1 MASRPLRILGSTA
14 LSLLIA
20 GSASGPSLAL
30 PPPGDGAV
38 TPEACAALGYA
49 APNLESYDSLVV
61 TATKRTGRERKLSP
75 TRPAIPSPGL
85 APPPPPPPP
94 PPPMAYSAAPTVG
107 LMRPPPLPLPSVR
120 DTEKYPGAA
129 ANPVKR
135 VAEEPVSTFSIDVDT
150 AAYAN
155 VRRFL
160 NDGAAPPRDAVRV
173 EELVNYFDY
182 GYARPTAPGA
192 AVQGHGGVVPS
203 PWSKER
209 QMRPHRRAGLRRPA
223 RRPRRR

>member
-1 MASRPLRILGSTA
+1 MASHPLRVLGSTA

-20 GSASGPSLAL
+20 ASTGGPSLAL
-30 PPPGDGAV
+30 SSPGDGAA

-49 APNLESYDSLVV
+49 APVDQADAIAV
-61 TATKRTGRERKLSP
+61 TATRRSALAAARSKTAVQNAPVSV
-75 TRPAIPSPGL
+75 APSQDRF
-85 APPPPPPPP
+85 APPPPPPAPP
-94 PPPMAYSAAPTVG
+94 PPPPASLSYGYAAPSPVMTG
-107 LMRPPPLPLPSVR
+107 SFPAPVR

-160 NDGAAPPRDAVRV
+160 NDNAAPPRDAVRV

-182 GYARPTAPGA
+182 GYARPTAKEPPFKA
-192 AVQGHGGVVPS
+192 TVAVVPS
-203 PWSKER
+203 PWSKDR
-209 QMRPHRRAGLRRPA
+209 QLLHIGVQG
-223 RRPRRR
+223 